1 MTSWAYLTIV
11 DNSRISLGTFDLMQ
25 IKEVF
30 NISYQ

>member
-1 MTSWAYLTIV
+1 MTNWAYLTIAY
-11 DNSRISLGTFDLMQ
+11 NSRISLGSFDLMQ